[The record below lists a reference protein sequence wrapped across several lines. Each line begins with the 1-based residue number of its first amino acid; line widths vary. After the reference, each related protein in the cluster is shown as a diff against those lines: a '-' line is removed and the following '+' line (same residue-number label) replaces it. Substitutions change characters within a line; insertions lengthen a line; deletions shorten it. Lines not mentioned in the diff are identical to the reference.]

1 MISLLFR
8 RNWRKGVVMETNA
21 KDRYIN
27 LDEVAEYLGVKPIT
41 IRSWIKNPKTEI
53 PARKIGRAW
62 KFKISE
68 IEEWVKSGKS
78 AINNVND

>member
-1 MISLLFR
+1 MDTKLQDGYVNLED
-8 RNWRKGVVMETNA
+8 VA
-21 KDRYIN
+21 K
-27 LDEVAEYLGVKPIT
+27 YLGVKPIT
-41 IRSWIKNPKTEI
+41 IRSWIKNPQIEI

-78 AINNVND
+78 AINGANER